1 MNKILITGSAGFIAP
16 HIAEEALNLGWEV
29 IGVDTQDVENQ
40 IEDKNIKYIK
50 SDLRDLTLG
59 DIKDVNYVA
68 HMAFVT
74 NIPFSI
80 QNPLSTTYDNI
91 DMTAKLLDLC
101 TKAKIEKFIFPSTA
115 SLYGHN
121 PIPWIESMSIEPI
134 EPYSWQKYSCEK
146 LCKMW
151 STRYNLKTSVLRLYQ
166 IYGENQRKDTA
177 LAAFINSKKL
187 GKPITLTETTA
198 QSSFRTGRRD
208 FIYVKDVAKA
218 FIATMLSNKTGNGEV
233 INIGTGITTTMEEIA
248 KTIGGEVK
256 FIPRRN
262 FEVEAHQADMKNCY
276 KLLDWKPKVKVLE
289 WLSNFVKNI

>member
-1 MNKILITGSAGFIAP
+1 MSTILITGAAGFIAP
-16 HIAEEALNLGWEV
+16 HIAEEALNLGWNV
-29 IGVDTQDVENQ
+29 IGVDKLDVENK
-40 IEDKNIKYIK
+40 IINEKIKYLK
-50 SDLRDLTLG
+50 CDLRDLKEN
-59 DIKDVNYVA
+59 DIKSVDYVA

-91 DMTAKLLDLC
+91 DMTADLLNLC
-101 TKAKIEKFIFPSTA
+101 TRVGVKKFIFPSTA

-121 PIPWIESMSIEPI
+121 PIPWIETMSIDPI

-151 STRYNLKTSVLRLYQ
+151 STRYELRTSVLRLYQ

-218 FIATMLSNKTGNGEV
+218 FIATMVSEKTGFGEV
-233 INIGTGITTTMEEIA
+233 INIGTGITTTMEQIA

-256 FIPRRN
+256 FIPKRN
-262 FEVEAHQADMKNCY
+262 FEVEAHQADMSNCY
-276 KLLDWKPKVKVLE
+276 DLLDWRPKTKVLD
-289 WLSNFVKNI
+289 WLSNFVRNI

>member
-1 MNKILITGSAGFIAP
+1 MKKILITGSAGFIAP

-29 IGVDTQDVENQ
+29 IGVDTQEVENQ
-40 IEDKNIKYIK
+40 VKDKKIKYIK

-101 TKAKIEKFIFPSTA
+101 TKAKIEKFVFPSTA

-121 PIPWIESMSIEPI
+121 QIPWVESMSIEPI

-151 STRYNLKTSVLRLYQ
+151 SIRYDLKTSVLRLYQ

-218 FIATMLSNKTGNGEV
+218 FIATMLSGKTGTGEV

-276 KLLDWKPKVKVLE
+276 KLLDWRPKVKVLE

>member
-101 TKAKIEKFIFPSTA
+101 TKAKIEKFIFHQQP
-115 SLYGHN
+115 LYMV
-121 PIPWIESMSIEPI
+121 IT
-134 EPYSWQKYSCEK
+134 Q
-146 LCKMW
+146 
-151 STRYNLKTSVLRLYQ
+151 
-166 IYGENQRKDTA
+166 
-177 LAAFINSKKL
+177 FL
-187 GKPITLTETTA
+187 G
-198 QSSFRTGRRD
+198 
-208 FIYVKDVAKA
+208 
-218 FIATMLSNKTGNGEV
+218 
-233 INIGTGITTTMEEIA
+233 
-248 KTIGGEVK
+248 
-256 FIPRRN
+256 
-262 FEVEAHQADMKNCY
+262 
-276 KLLDWKPKVKVLE
+276 
-289 WLSNFVKNI
+289 